1 MVENNKKSYWADSLV
16 IFARMSGWVAGP
28 IIVGLFL
35 GKWLDRMFGTAPMI
49 FIITI
54 TFSFLV
60 STFGIVREA
69 KRYMKALE
77 KQINLEKIEHERNS
91 NNNSTN

>member
-1 MVENNKKSYWADSLV
+1 MVENNKKSYWTDSLI

-35 GKWLDRMFGTAPMI
+35 GKWLDSKMGTTPII
-49 FIITI
+49 FVVTI
-54 TFSFLV
+54 SLSFFC

-69 KRYMKALE
+69 KKYMKALE
-77 KQINLEKIEHERNS
+77 NEINIKKQNESNS
-91 NNNSTN
+91 NTNN